1 MPTVRES
8 QRIDFALRESQEKLV
23 AVFIHYWC
31 QWAATRVEVPEK

>member
-8 QRIDFALRESQEKLV
+8 QRIDFALREAQKLV
-23 AVFIHYWC
+23 AVFIHYWY